1 MKVFDFDNT
10 LYHGESAIDFVLYLM
25 KKNKKIILWVPRILF
40 GLLQYKFCLISKE
53 EITRQTNEFMK
64 SVIKDKKEV
73 EDTVAEFWEKYS
85 RYLNTELLN
94 QVEEEDAIITA
105 GPSFLIEYIKDK
117 LGTSNLMCS
126 DVNLEK
132 REVINFNFGENKVT
146 CYKERYG
153 DKPIDSFYTDSYNDK
168 AMMDVS
174 QKVFLVKGRKIKQI
188 K

>member
-40 GLLQYKFCLISKE
+40 GLMQYKLCLISKE
-53 EITRQTNEFMK
+53 EIINQTNDFMK

-73 EDTVAEFWEKYS
+73 EDTVAEFWQKYS
-85 RYLNTELLN
+85 KDLNLELIK
-94 QVEEEDAIITA
+94 QITEEDAIITA
-105 GPSFLIEYIKDK
+105 GPSFLIEAIKDR

-132 REVINFNFGENKVT
+132 REVLNLNFGENKVI
-146 CYKERYG
+146 CYKEKYG
-153 DKPIDSFYTDSYNDK
+153 NKPIDSFYTDSYNDK
-168 AMMDVS
+168 AMMNISNTVY
-174 QKVFLVKGRKIKQI
+174 LVKGNKIKKI

>member
-25 KKNKKIILWVPRILF
+25 KKNKKIVLWVPRILF
-40 GLLQYKFCLISKE
+40 GLMQYKLCLISKE
-53 EITRQTNEFMK
+53 EIINQTNDFMK

-73 EDTVAEFWEKYS
+73 EDTVAEFWQKYS
-85 RYLNTELLN
+85 KDLNLELIK
-94 QVEEEDAIITA
+94 QIEEEDAIITA
-105 GPSFLIEYIKDK
+105 GPSFLIEHINDR

-126 DVNLEK
+126 DVDLEK
-132 REVINFNFGENKVT
+132 REVLNLNFGENKVK

-153 DKPIDSFYTDSYNDK
+153 EKPIDSFYTDSYNDK
-168 AMMDVS
+168 AMMDIS
-174 QKVFLVKGRKIKQI
+174 NSVFLVKGKKIKKI